1 MGQNIGRYDV
11 KRDREREHQRTKT
24 NTVTG
29 MKRDGEERGEDL
41 TSAADLQLRLSQHP
55 VHNTTVQPAMKTH
68 TRQGTE
74 TELPHTEVACEDG
87 DGGVGVLVEVVMKEM
102 VVIVV
107 CGDVGGD
114 GGG

>member
-1 MGQNIGRYDV
+1 
-11 KRDREREHQRTKT
+11 
-24 NTVTG
+24 
-29 MKRDGEERGEDL
+29 
-41 TSAADLQLRLSQHP
+41 
-55 VHNTTVQPAMKTH
+55 MKTH

-87 DGGVGVLVEVVMKEM
+87 DGGVGVMMEVVMVVKEM

-107 CGDVGGD
+107 CGDVGSD